1 MAAPNYSLYVFDGLL
16 KDMDDDEVAII
27 VGHEIAHAT
36 HEHSRRHFKKQILIQ
51 LGLVAATAAA
61 EEVDDDKLRVG
72 LQVAAVLGASAWSN
86 GYGRRYE
93 DQADRV
99 GLRYAYEAGYD
110 IRKGPALWAR
120 FARKYGDTPKAL
132 NFFFGGHSVAKDRQR
147 NLERELSTNYG
158 GH

>member
-1 MAAPNYSLYVFDGLL
+1 M
-16 KDMDDDEVAII
+16 
-27 VGHEIAHAT
+27 
-36 HEHSRRHFKKQILIQ
+36 
-51 LGLVAATAAA
+51 
-61 EEVDDDKLRVG
+61 DDDKLRLG

-99 GLRYAYEAGYD
+99 GLRYAYEGGYD